1 MPRPPTGRAHPTAVG
16 RQWATGAQR
25 RGVAD
30 VLVGRVMVLFP
41 AGAALTALAGRA
53 TCEPMTEPPENQEPP
68 DSLIPYDEIVQDSLR
83 QVVRRVLQDVS
94 IGGGLPGAHH
104 FFIAFRTRFPGVD
117 MPRHLLERYPE
128 EMTVVL
134 QHRYWDLL
142 VSDEH
147 FEVGL
152 TFNQVPAKLSIPY
165 RAISGFVDPAVN
177 FALQFIVQMPELD
190 EEPEVEPV
198 VEGEPGSNVVSFD
211 FKRKK

>member
-1 MPRPPTGRAHPTAVG
+1 
-16 RQWATGAQR
+16 
-25 RGVAD
+25 
-30 VLVGRVMVLFP
+30 
-41 AGAALTALAGRA
+41 
-53 TCEPMTEPPENQEPP
+53 MTEPPDREDTP

-83 QVVRRVLQDVS
+83 GVVRRVLTDVAAA
-94 IGGGLPGAHH
+94 GGLPGGHH

-117 MPRHLLERYPE
+117 MPRHLLERYPD

-134 QHRYWDLL
+134 QHRYWDLA
-142 VSDEH
+142 VHEEH

-152 TFNQVPAKLSIPY
+152 TFNQVPAKLSIPF

-177 FALQFIVQMPELD
+177 FALQFGVSVPDAPAEVPE
-190 EEPEVEPV
+190 